1 MIFLSER
8 FSFRSSSTDLLDAHE
23 IKKFDMK
30 SRKKSMLSSL
40 SYRYINN
47 SLLVIGDKSIE
58 VFEWECAL
66 LPVTVELLSVLLIL
80 C

>member
-30 SRKKSMLSSL
+30 SRKKKYAVFIIIPLYAHSL
-40 SYRYINN
+40 SA
-47 SLLVIGDKSIE
+47 IGTESIE
-58 VFEWECAL
+58 FSNGNCAL
-66 LPVTVELLSVLLIL
+66 LPVTVELFSVL
-80 C
+80 

>member
-30 SRKKSMLSSL
+30 SRKKKYCLH
-40 SYRYINN
+40 YHT
-47 SLLVIGDKSIE
+47 VI
-58 VFEWECAL
+58 
-66 LPVTVELLSVLLIL
+66 LIIH